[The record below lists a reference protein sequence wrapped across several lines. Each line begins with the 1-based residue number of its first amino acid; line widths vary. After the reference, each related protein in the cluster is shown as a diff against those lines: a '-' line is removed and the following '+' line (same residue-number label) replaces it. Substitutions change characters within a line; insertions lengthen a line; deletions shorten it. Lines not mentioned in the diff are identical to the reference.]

1 MATFTLFYRLI
12 LRPLA
17 KERMRTA
24 LTVLAVSLGV
34 AAVLAIELAGQA
46 AAGSFRSSLETL
58 TGRANLEVTSAGG
71 IPPQVFARLAT
82 APYPLKL
89 HARMED
95 YGVIDG
101 EVRRTVPIIGV
112 DLLSEAVLETAGDA
126 AAPRTFSQLS
136 ASNSVWLTSGLG
148 HKSGDRIRL
157 LTNDTVSDFMVQGVV
172 DNQAGEAIVMD
183 LALATR
189 VLRRGGRL
197 DRILIEAPATRS
209 IDQWEAAL
217 RRYLPAGVTIARQ
230 GMQTEENQRML
241 EAFRWNLSVLSYVS
255 LAVGAFLIYNTIS
268 VSVVRRRFEIGIL
281 RAVGTSRIAIL
292 AAILGEAGCLG
303 ALGGIAG
310 VLLGRVLSEGAVKL
324 VASTVASLYFS
335 SRPAPISLTADAAL
349 CGVVMGIGI
358 SLLSALGPAWEASRV
373 SPVEAMA
380 RGRREYQARVHRL
393 RSACLA
399 IILALIAWF
408 ASRQDAVHGK
418 PLYGYLC
425 ALLAIAAM
433 ALVIPILVAGLAQMT
448 AGLVRRLF
456 GVEALLATRGL
467 VGSLRRTSVL
477 VGALATA
484 IAVLT
489 AVGIMVGSFRETVLL
504 WMQDVLQADL
514 FLSPAVPA
522 GADRHPTLSA
532 EIPGQLARLPEVAA
546 VDTLRAYEID
556 YDGLPTTIGGV
567 DARVRGRRRR
577 QSFLSGAPAEKVFQ
591 ELIGNDAV
599 LVSEPFANKH
609 HIRAGDVLKLELGGT
624 LSSFR
629 VLDIFYDYSSERG
642 LILMDRGT
650 LLRYL
655 PADEPSNV
663 AVYLKPGASLD
674 DAQRAVERVIGGRRV
689 AITRNGTLRDQA
701 IQVFDRTFA
710 ITYVLEALAVFVAVT
725 GVGGAL
731 LALVIDRRR
740 EFGLLRFLG
749 AADQQVRRI
758 ILFEAGLLGVLANI
772 AGVTLGFI
780 LSLLLIH
787 VINKQSFGWTIQFHW
802 PVTVLLAALFTVY
815 AATVLSAL
823 YPAKIAIG
831 LVPIEV
837 IHEE

>member
-1 MATFTLFYRLI
+1 MATLTLFYRLI

-17 KERMRTA
+17 RERTRTA
-24 LTVLAVSLGV
+24 LTILAVSLGV

-71 IPPQVFARLAT
+71 IPSQVFARLAT

-101 EVRRTVPIIGV
+101 QVRRTVPIIGI
-112 DLLSEAVLETAGDA
+112 DLLSEGGFDGAGKV
-126 AAPRTFSQLS
+126 AAPHALS
-136 ASNSVWLTSGLG
+136 ELGASDSVWLTSSLG
-148 HKSGDRIRL
+148 YKSGDRIRL
-157 LTNDTVSDFMVQGVV
+157 LTNDTVSDFTVRGVV

-183 LALATR
+183 LSLATR

-209 IDQWEAAL
+209 IEEWEVLL
-217 RRYLPAGVTIARQ
+217 RRYLPAGVSIARQ
-230 GMQTEENQRML
+230 GVQTEENQRML

-292 AAILGEAGCLG
+292 AAFLGEAGCLG
-303 ALGGIAG
+303 LLGGAAG
-310 VLLGRVLSEGAVKL
+310 IFLGRILSEGAVKL

-335 SRPAPISLTADAAL
+335 SRPAPISLTWDAAL
-349 CGVVMGIGI
+349 WGIVMGMGI

-373 SPVEAMA
+373 SPLEAMA

-393 RSACLA
+393 RSASFA
-399 IILALIAWF
+399 IVIALTAWI

-433 ALVIPILVAGLAQMT
+433 ALIIPMLVAGLAQIT
-448 AGLVRRLF
+448 AGLVRRVF

-477 VGALATA
+477 VGALSTA

-489 AVGIMVGSFRETVLL
+489 AVGIMVGSFRETVLV

-522 GADRHPTLSA
+522 GADRHPTMSA
-532 EIPGQLARLPEVAA
+532 EIPAQLAQLPEVAA
-546 VDTLRAYEID
+546 VDTLRAYEIN
-556 YDGLPTTIGGV
+556 YEGLPTTIGGV

-577 QSFLSGAPAEKVFQ
+577 QSFLSGAPAERVFQ

-599 LVSEPFANKH
+599 VVSEPFANKH
-609 HIRAGDVLKLELGGT
+609 RIRAGDVLKLELGGT
-624 LSSFR
+624 LGSFR

-663 AVYLKPGASLD
+663 AVYLKPGVSLD
-674 DAQRAVERVIGGRRV
+674 EAQRAVERVIGGRRV
-689 AITRNGTLRDQA
+689 AATRNGTLRDQA

-802 PVTVLLAALFTVY
+802 PVTVLLAALSTVY